1 MTIQDWGAIG
11 EMVGGLAVIVTLGY
25 LAFQLRQNATLT
37 RAMIRQNVAESVRSM
52 THAGI
57 DSDSFSSVMY
67 RVMAGGDLTDEE
79 RSRFLRWLVGSF
91 RVYENAYRQ
100 YETGL
105 YTDEDW
111 ESTVSAMMIFFR
123 SRNNKDNRAQVADF
137 WRQNV
142 ANGVYRPGFVE
153 EINRRRAEEG
163 LLEEG
168 EEI

>member
-11 EMVGGLAVIVTLGY
+11 EIVGGLAVIVTLGY
-25 LAFQLRQNATLT
+25 LAFQLRQNAMLT
-37 RAMIRQNVAESVRSM
+37 RAMIRQNIAESVRSM

-57 DSDSFSSVMY
+57 DSDAFSSIMH
-67 RVMAGGDLTDEE
+67 RVMAGGDVTEE
-79 RSRFLRWLVGSF
+79 EHTRFLRWLVGSF

-111 ESTVSAMMIFFR
+111 ESTVGAMMIFFR
-123 SRNNKDNRAQVADF
+123 SSNNPDSRERVADF

-142 ANGVYRPGFVE
+142 ANGVYRAGFVQ
-153 EINRRRAEEG
+153 EINSRRAQEG
-163 LLEEG
+163 LLQEG
-168 EEI
+168 EEL